1 MESFFSR
8 YKNPLILAMLL
19 IAQFVLLAVQVHP
32 RLPGAA
38 AADQAGVKV
47 LRKSVTTLVT
57 PPEKAAHSGGLGI
70 RGLWSRYV
78 DLVDLKQQNARLEAE
93 NQRLQL
99 EQAALSEDARQG
111 ERLQELLAFKRHY
124 IDTTVPAQIVGT
136 SGSDHGRVVYLDKGQ
151 DDGIQPDMPVI
162 TPDGIVGRIRNVTG
176 STAQV
181 LEISDPTSAVG
192 VVQVETRTRGI
203 VRGNGAGQP
212 EIVDMMPD
220 SRMQPGQQVITS
232 GGDQIFPRGLP
243 VGTVARIVPDV
254 DNPPLVNVILKP
266 AANLG
271 RLEEVMVVTST
282 GDLPSATAR
291 GDLAR
296 SERTAAALK
305 ATAATQALSAA
316 EAALETQSAADVLA
330 ARLPTAQG
338 VIDPDAP
345 DAAPGTGPASANESG
360 PPLHPPSA
368 LHQDH
373 YSPGDTPSAEQLTP
387 GERAAPYLQGKIP
400 TVHAATPGQ
409 GDTLQQPGVS
419 AAFRAAHEAAVA
431 AGRPAG
437 SVKSPTA
444 ASPRPAQAGTHPLA
458 PAGYTGAE
466 PNAERTSRATEG
478 TSAKANDFGVVG
490 EPRSPAATVVHHPGT
505 IPGQPSVDRGAP
517 KPQAA
522 KTAGKPT
529 VKAPVKPEVKMQI
542 ITDGPVT
549 GSGSNI
555 PARQVKPKTEPSH
568 KPALVPGDGSRPPSG
583 APQERP

>member
-8 YKNPLILAMLL
+8 YKNPLILALLL
-19 IAQFVLLAVQVHP
+19 IAQFVLLAVQVRP

-47 LRKSVTTLVT
+47 LRKGVTTIVT
-57 PPEKAAHSGGLGI
+57 PPEEVAHSGGLGI

-78 DLVDLKQQNARLEAE
+78 DLVDLKQQNASLQAE

-111 ERLQELLAFKRHY
+111 ERLQELLAFKQHY
-124 IDTTVPAQIVGT
+124 IDTTVPAEIVGT
-136 SGSDHGRVVYLDKGQ
+136 GGTDHGRVVYLDKGQ

-271 RLEEVMVVTST
+271 RLEEVMVVTKT
-282 GDLPSATAR
+282 ADLPSGTAR

-296 SERTAAALK
+296 SERTASALR
-305 ATAATQALSAA
+305 ASAATQAASAA

-345 DAAPGTGPASANESG
+345 DAAPGSGPASANESG

-373 YSPGDTPSAEQLTP
+373 YTPGDTPSAEQLTP

-400 TVHAATPGQ
+400 TVHTATPGQ
-409 GDTLQQPGVS
+409 GDALQQQQPGVS
-419 AAFRAAHEAAVA
+419 AAFQAAHAAALA
-431 AGRPAG
+431 AGRPAR
-437 SVKSPTA
+437 SPKPPSA
-444 ASPRPAQAGTHPLA
+444 ANPLPAAAGTHPLV
-458 PAGYTGAE
+458 PPVHAGAK
-466 PNAERTSRATEG
+466 PDAARTSRRAA
-478 TSAKANDFGVVG
+478 SPSPRSNDFGVVG
-490 EPRSPAATVVHHPGT
+490 EPRSPAAIVVHHAGT
-505 IPGQPSVDRGAP
+505 VASHPPADRIAP

-522 KTAGKPT
+522 KTTARPS
-529 VKAPVKPEVKMQI
+529 VKMQI
-542 ITDGPVT
+542 ITDGPVA
-549 GSGSNI
+549 GSKSTA
-555 PARQVKPKTEPSH
+555 PARQAKPAAEPSH
-568 KPALVPGDGSRPPSG
+568 KQSLVPGDGSRPPS
-583 APQERP
+583 ASPQERP